1 MELANPGELACR
13 LDLGKMSATR
23 AMAIQSRIFILSLA
37 RERKRRLHA
46 LEQIR
51 QTGLEFELVDALDS
65 RMLRPELMEVPASA
79 WSLSSG
85 EVACYL
91 SHLRLLQRLS
101 DYDLEYAIILEDD
114 FVLQESPGL
123 SLSTVLDRL
132 PAGADHVQLNDTKDK
147 VYDQYRLLES
157 GQVFNRVS
165 PTNVGSYGYVVSR
178 KLADHILRHHSIPRM
193 PIDHLFIEL
202 SRRTGDFGFYDLN
215 ERLIGFLADEPSCID
230 RTEQAQRAR
239 KTFGEWWAERW
250 IRR

>member
-1 MELANPGELACR
+1 
-13 LDLGKMSATR
+13 
-23 AMAIQSRIFILSLA
+23 MALSSRIFILSLA
-37 RERKRRLHA
+37 REQQRRMHA
-46 LEQIR
+46 LAQIR
-51 QTGLEFELVDALDS
+51 PTGLEFELVDALDS

-79 WSLSSG
+79 WSLSNG

-101 DYDLEYAIILEDD
+101 DYDLDYGIILEDD

-123 SLSTVLDRL
+123 SLSTVFDRL

-147 VYDQYRLLES
+147 VFDQYRRLES

-178 KLADHILRHHSIPRM
+178 KLADYILSHHSMPQM

-202 SRRTGDFGFYDLN
+202 SRRTDEFGFYDLN
-215 ERLIGFLADEPSCID
+215 ERLIGFLADVASCID
-230 RTEQAQRAR
+230 REEHAQRAS
-239 KTFGEWWAERW
+239 KTFREWWDERW

>member
-1 MELANPGELACR
+1 
-13 LDLGKMSATR
+13 MSAIR
-23 AMAIQSRIFILSLA
+23 GPVIQTRIFILSLA
-37 RERKRRLHA
+37 RERNRRLHA
-46 LEQIR
+46 LAQIR
-51 QTGLEFELVDALDS
+51 QTGLAFEIVDALDS

-79 WSLSSG
+79 WSLSNG

-101 DYDLEYAIILEDD
+101 DYDLDYAIILEDD
-114 FVLQESPGL
+114 FVLQESSSL

-147 VYDQYRLLES
+147 VFDQYRRLES

-178 KLADHILRHHSIPRM
+178 KLADYILSHHSIPKM

-202 SRRTGDFGFYDLN
+202 SRRTDEFGFYDLN

-230 RTEQAQRAR
+230 RMEQAQRAR
-239 KTFGEWWAERW
+239 KTLREWWDERW